1 MRQNSINKGEVM
13 IYHRDH
19 KQAFRDALKTGALTK
34 STIKD
39 YMYMG
44 TDSVKGDGFK
54 HIQTRKY
61 IFNQECDGK

>member
-1 MRQNSINKGEVM
+1 M

-19 KQAFRDALKTGALTK
+19 KQAFRDAVKAEIFDHTNIGE
-34 STIKD
+34 

-61 IFNQECDGK
+61 IFNQRCDGK

>member
-1 MRQNSINKGEVM
+1 M

-61 IFNQECDGK
+61 IFNHRIY